1 MGNSELVEV
10 GISGSVGKQVFA
22 STRPVVLKSVIVN
35 TTVSAGVV
43 VIRDGNASGDVR
55 LTINKAAGDNY
66 QVELSGKRFDRG
78 MHVKVTGAGALCYLE
93 IM

>member
-1 MGNSELVEV
+1 MSELLEV
-10 GISGSVGKQVFA
+10 GISGSIGKQVFA

-55 LTINKAAGDNY
+55 LTVNQTAGGNK
-66 QVELSGKRFDRG
+66 QIELAGKRFDRG
-78 MHVKVTGAGALCYLE
+78 MHVKVTGTGALCYLE

>member
-43 VIRDGNASGDVR
+43 VIRDGNASGDVNSSTEVSIY
-55 LTINKAAGDNY
+55 LY
-66 QVELSGKRFDRG
+66 HVE
-78 MHVKVTGAGALCYLE
+78 
-93 IM
+93 

>member
-1 MGNSELVEV
+1 MGNSELLEV

-43 VIRDGNASGDVR
+43 VIRDGNASGDVK
-55 LTINKAAGDNY
+55 LTLNQAVGSNN
-66 QVELSGKRFDRG
+66 QTTLVGKRFDKG
-78 MHVKVTGAGALCYLE
+78 MHVKVTGTGSLCYLE
-93 IM
+93 IA